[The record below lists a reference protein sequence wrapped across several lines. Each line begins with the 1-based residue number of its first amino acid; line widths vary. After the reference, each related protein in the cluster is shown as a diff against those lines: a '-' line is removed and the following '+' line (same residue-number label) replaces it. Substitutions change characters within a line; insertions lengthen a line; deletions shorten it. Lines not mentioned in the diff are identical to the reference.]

1 MKMNV
6 GLVLSLNNQQ
16 KTTTHPRTHTL
27 LNYNW
32 TLYGIQHHFEHY
44 IKHVL

>member
-16 KTTTHPRTHTL
+16 KTTTHPRTHTHPSKL
-27 LNYNW
+27 
-32 TLYGIQHHFEHY
+32 
-44 IKHVL
+44 